1 MNQEGPQG
9 PPPGSGDQHSPH
21 PGPMGP
27 PAFSNQ
33 GNDRVDLGQPLFS
46 QGSPSHNPHPSRSL
60 HQQTQ
65 AGESLLSDPHLKAL
79 QELGVTMFT
88 MAEDDKSKQD
98 PGLGPPWF
106 KCAAPSLIPKVVT
119 KDDDGKLHKLPYVQ
133 FALLDDQP
141 MVLGT
146 VGKGMT
152 IFGQRLTALL

>member
-1 MNQEGPQG
+1 
-9 PPPGSGDQHSPH
+9 
-21 PGPMGP
+21 
-27 PAFSNQ
+27 
-33 GNDRVDLGQPLFS
+33 
-46 QGSPSHNPHPSRSL
+46 
-60 HQQTQ
+60 
-65 AGESLLSDPHLKAL
+65 
-79 QELGVTMFT
+79 

-152 IFGQRLTALL
+152 IFGQRLTVLLAPPPPYLSKCNDDNLDILYNDYPFNWAISFALY